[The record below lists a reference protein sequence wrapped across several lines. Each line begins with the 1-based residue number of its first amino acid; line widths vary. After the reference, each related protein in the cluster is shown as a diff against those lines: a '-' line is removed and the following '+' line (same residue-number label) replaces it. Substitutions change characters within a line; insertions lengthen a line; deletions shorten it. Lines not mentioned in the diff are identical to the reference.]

1 LIVMNNPQRKD
12 LLASLQRLEA
22 PDGCNLS
29 FTLTP
34 PSEGVVD
41 KGLVD
46 PAEVCN
52 FEGAKTSPEED
63 VISVGSG
70 PQSLGEVAARI
81 IERLRR

>member
-29 FTLTP
+29 FPLTP
-34 PSEGVVD
+34 PSKGVVD
-41 KGLVD
+41 KGLVN
-46 PAEVCN
+46 PAKVCN
-52 FEGAKTSPEED
+52 FEGAKTSPEEA
-63 VISVGSG
+63 VIPVGSG
-70 PQSLGEVAARI
+70 PQSLGEVAAMI

>member
-1 LIVMNNPQRKD
+1 MNNPARKD
-12 LLASLQRLEA
+12 LAASLQRLEA

-29 FTLTP
+29 LPLPP

-52 FEGAKTSPEED
+52 FESAMTLPEEA
-63 VISVGSG
+63 VIPIGSG

-81 IERLRR
+81 VERLRR